1 MNSIE
6 KDEIIRDTP
15 LEIKLKE
22 YVKRMNNIGGKE
34 YTKDTFLSKDTIKS
48 SLMTFSSIFGDDD
61 KLDIDLAIIK
71 ASIIS
76 IDYNLL
82 ENILVKN
89 FMSQAYAINLQTFE
103 SMSNKLKCISDLNI
117 LKAYNQDKEKNKELK
132 K

>member
-89 FMSQAYAINLQTFE
+89 FMSQAYATNLQTFE

>member
-1 MNSIE
+1 
-6 KDEIIRDTP
+6 
-15 LEIKLKE
+15 
-22 YVKRMNNIGGKE
+22 
-34 YTKDTFLSKDTIKS
+34 
-48 SLMTFSSIFGDDD
+48 MTFSSIFGDDD

-89 FMSQAYAINLQTFE
+89 FMSQAYATNLQTFE

>member
-34 YTKDTFLSKDTIKS
+34 YTKDTFLSRDTIKS

-89 FMSQAYAINLQTFE
+89 FMSQAYATNLQTFE
-103 SMSNKLKCISDLNI
+103 SMSNKLKCISDLSI